1 MSTARNR
8 WQTYALGAAAV
19 AALLTSTACDSGKDD
34 GKNPAATASPSAS
47 ASAPASPGASAA
59 PGTSPSAS
67 ASTSP
72 GGKASP
78 SPSGSAAPTAD
89 AKPAARAC
97 SHDDLSITPSL
108 WKSDSGQNLL
118 ITAANISGTACTLY
132 HYPYVGFGTVVA
144 GPLPPLGSA
153 PSAAATLQPREKAYA
168 GVYMYRG
175 GERTVAVTALSMGY
189 QDRAPGSNKDSAWLE
204 QGLAAYT
211 GDLNVG
217 RGAKVTYWNKDLR
230 AVEDQL
236 FRPGKG

>member
-34 GKNPAATASPSAS
+34 GRNPTASASPSAPS
-47 ASAPASPGASAA
+47 SPGTSAT

-72 GGKASP
+72 GGGASP
-78 SPSGSAAPTAD
+78 SPSGSAAPTTG
-89 AKPAARAC
+89 AKPATRAC

-108 WKSDSGQNLL
+108 WRQDSGQNLL
-118 ITAANISGTACTLY
+118 ITATNISGTPCTLY

-153 PSAAATLQPREKAYA
+153 PRAVATLQPKEKAYA
-168 GVYMYRG
+168 GVYLFRG
-175 GERTVAVTALSMGY
+175 GEQTVAVTALSMGY

-204 QGLAAYT
+204 QGLSGRT
-211 GDLNVG
+211 GDLNAG
-217 RGAKVTYWNKDLR
+217 RDAKVTYWNKDLR

>member
-8 WQTYALGAAAV
+8 WQTYALGTAAV

-34 GKNPAATASPSAS
+34 GKNPTASASPSAS
-47 ASAPASPGASAA
+47 ASAPASPGTSAT

-72 GGKASP
+72 GGGASP
-78 SPSGSAAPTAD
+78 APSGSATPGTGGKEAT
-89 AKPAARAC
+89 RAC

-108 WKSDSGQNLL
+108 WKMDSGQNLL
-118 ITAANISGTACTLY
+118 ITATNLSGTACTLY
-132 HYPYVGFGTVVA
+132 HYPYVGFGTVVE
-144 GPLPPLGSA
+144 GPLPALGPA
-153 PSAAATLQPREKAYA
+153 PRAVATLQPKEKAYA
-168 GVYMYRG
+168 GVYMFRG
-175 GERTVAVTALSMGY
+175 GEQTVAVTALSMGY

-204 QGLAAYT
+204 QGLAART

-217 RGAKVTYWNKDLR
+217 RDAKVTYWNKDLR

>member
-34 GKNPAATASPSAS
+34 GKNPTATPSAS

-59 PGTSPSAS
+59 PGTGPSVSASPS
-67 ASTSP
+67 
-72 GGKASP
+72 GGKAGP
-78 SPSGSAAPTAD
+78 SPSGSAAPTTGGQ
-89 AKPAARAC
+89 PAARAC

-132 HYPYVGFGTVVA
+132 HHPYVGFGTVVA
-144 GPLPPLGSA
+144 GPLPPMGSA
-153 PSAAATLQPREKAYA
+153 PRSAAALQPKEKAYA
-168 GVYMYRG
+168 GVYMFRG

-189 QDRAPGSNKDSAWLE
+189 QDRAPGSNKESAWLE
-204 QGLAAYT
+204 QGLAAWT

-217 RGAKVTYWNKDLR
+217 RDAKVTYWDKDLR